1 MLIPLTDSP
10 QIRHANQKAER
21 CLFTGTATFPSQVAW
36 LQGIKLYIVTAR
48 MSVYLNILY
57 LSRAKNMCQIRGL
70 PTAST
75 DPAMRGDEG
84 SRRPFGAGKRN
95 CSTRTYQ
102 RRSLILML
110 IQTYTYTTLQN
121 TSAGRIW
128 SYANVWNRVHAVNVK
143 RQQRVCLWDYF
154 TVLLSNGSYEV
165 RASSCPGC

>member
-1 MLIPLTDSP
+1 VLREGPIIFLRRIFVPMLIPLTDSP

-121 TSAGRIW
+121 TSAGRI
-128 SYANVWNRVHAVNVK
+128 
-143 RQQRVCLWDYF
+143 
-154 TVLLSNGSYEV
+154 
-165 RASSCPGC
+165 